1 MTTHSYQSWRRE
13 MGAISRGM
21 MFIQGNIATPAA
33 LNGAES
39 TGHSHPSAAVTSPIS
54 DTPRRSIPQALKTSA
69 RRLYR
74 NLLFLGGRP
83 MTAGRN
89 DDIDEPFP
97 QDEPEESAPSIPSPR
112 FGERHR
118 RVTPTQGCATC

>member
-21 MFIQGNIATPAA
+21 MFVQGNIATPAA
-33 LNGAES
+33 LDRAE
-39 TGHSHPSAAVTSPIS
+39 TAGYRHAAAASPIAGI
-54 DTPRRSIPQALKTSA
+54 PRPSMAQALKKSA

-97 QDEPEESAPSIPSPR
+97 QDEPEESTPSIPPPR